1 MDQRQ
6 FIKLMEPEGTT
17 SPEAIKV
24 LRQFTAEFPYFQ
36 TAHALLAKAMADH
49 SDVLY
54 DKYLKIAAAYS
65 GDRKS
70 LYQLL
75 HRKSTPLFTS
85 APAPT
90 TSPFILEPI
99 APPVIKLSEP
109 IPEPSEPISITIPEP
124 VEQTFLTHSPP
135 IIEDEQ
141 VQEKQAEE
149 STDPHEIIRKR
160 LVEILGSP
168 TSFEKTEERTEEK
181 VAQPEARIESPIF
194 HSIPTEIIDTPIV
207 SDKFLSKEEQIIPPV
222 STHITEKIDQPIA
235 SVQPEVEVGKPEV
248 LLAEERIQSAT
259 EQVIDAIDLGQ
270 IEYALESTILSALE
284 QLPPIAKTETEEPIV
299 DKATKAGSTT
309 FLDWLKKTNSP
320 GFGIVEEVH
329 ADDVPAIQTPKSE
342 TQSFVTNEKKKEK
355 DALVDRFIATEPRIV
370 ASKAEFYSPVSQA
383 KKSVTEHEDLVSET
397 LAKVYYQQGHL
408 LKARSCYEKL
418 SLLQPEKKTYFA
430 ALVKE
435 IDLQINHTENQDL

>member
-6 FIKLMEPEGTT
+6 FMNLMEPDGTS

-36 TAHALLAKAMADH
+36 TAHALLAKAMADQ

-70 LYQLL
+70 LYHLL

-85 APAPT
+85 SPAPT
-90 TSPFILEPI
+90 TSPFKLEPI

-109 IPEPSEPISITIPEP
+109 IPEQLEQISKAIPEP
-124 VEQTFLTHSPP
+124 QEPTILSHSQP
-135 IIEDEQ
+135 IIEEEQ
-141 VQEKQAEE
+141 NQEKHAEV
-149 STDPHEIIRKR
+149 STDPNEIIRKR
-160 LVEILGSP
+160 LAEILGSP
-168 TSFEKTEERTEEK
+168 SSSEKAEEK
-181 VAQPEARIESPIF
+181 PKEKVVQPEANVVSPIV
-194 HSIPTEIIDTPIV
+194 HSIPGETIDTPIV
-207 SDKFLSKEEQIIPPV
+207 LDSFLSKEEQITQPS
-222 STHITEKIDQPIA
+222 STHIIEKVDQPIA
-235 SVQPEVEVGKPEV
+235 AGKPEAEV
-248 LLAEERIQSAT
+248 NKVEDLLAAQRIQSAT
-259 EQVIDAIDLGQ
+259 EQVIDVIDLGQ
-270 IEYALESTILSALE
+270 IEYALESTILFALE
-284 QLPPIAKTETEEPIV
+284 QLPLITKAETEEPIV
-299 DKATKAGSTT
+299 EKEIKRGNST
-309 FLDWLKKTNSP
+309 FLDWLKKTNTP
-320 GFGIVEEVH
+320 GFGMVEEVH
-329 ADDVPAIQTPKSE
+329 ADDVPAIQTSKSE
-342 TQSFVTNEKKKEK
+342 TQPLITNEKKKVK

-397 LAKVYYQQGHL
+397 LARVYYQQGHL